1 VTAREA
7 QDQRQDPSPPG
18 KRLSRRAAMFGTG
31 GLVAGAA
38 VGAGIALAASP
49 TAAAP
54 NTAQLDSVARETP
67 LTEDLMN
74 EHGMLIRI
82 ILIYR
87 EVTRRVAAGA
97 PVPRAEAHDA
107 GLIIEQFIHGFHE
120 PLEEAYVFPAV
131 NRGALTSDISTL
143 LLQHARGREQTQLIL
158 TASSGSGTLVEGAS
172 RTQLAAAMDA
182 FVRGYEPHEAREDT
196 VVYPALRAAS
206 SPTEIVQMAQHFNSL
221 QNQQFGPDNFQKML
235 ARVVTIEKALNI
247 YDLNL
252 FTPAQVHG

>member
-7 QDQRQDPSPPG
+7 QDQRREPSPPG
-18 KRLSRRAAMFGTG
+18 KRMSRRAAMLGTG
-31 GLVAGAA
+31 GLAVGAA

-49 TAAAP
+49 TSAAP
-54 NTAQLDSVARETP
+54 NSVQLDAAARQTP
-67 LTEDLMN
+67 LTEDLMT

-87 EVTRRVAAGA
+87 EISRRVAAGE
-97 PVPRAEAHDA
+97 PVPRAQAHDS

-120 PLEEAYVFPAV
+120 PLEEAYVFPPV
-131 NRGALTSDISTL
+131 NRGAIASDISTL

-172 RTQLAAAMDA
+172 RAQLAAAMDA
-182 FVRGYEPHEAREDT
+182 FARGYEPHEAREDT

-206 SPTEIVQMAQHFNSL
+206 SPTEIVQMAEHFNSL
-221 QNQQFGPDNFQKML
+221 QNQQFGPDIFLKML

-252 FTPAQVHG
+252 FTPPQVTG